1 MTDPYKQAD
10 RARWLRDLL
19 CGALIGAGAILPGV
33 SGGVLAVVFD
43 VYRPMMET
51 LAHPGRGIRKY
62 WHIFL
67 PLGIGWAVGF
77 LGLAKGISA
86 AYALSDAATIWL
98 FIGLIAGTFP
108 ALWREAGKEGHGR
121 AAWIACGVCALS
133 VFLTLFYVRHVL
145 RVTVTP
151 NFGWYNFC
159 GALWGASVVLPASR
173 KTKSSAV
180 MRAAAAF
187 AMHFFW
193 TTASVSFVAIVGAA
207 ARNWLSGRVA
217 PPWTLLTLP
226 RRSSSFRSLRMVD
239 SLASSAS
246 QSSCTV
252 VSDGEYVY
260 VGSVDISYDENYNAT
275 YGNGSFMRI
284 KIATGEVSW
293 LNIDASEGYYWTGAA
308 LTDKYAIVPTSAGT
322 LKCID
327 KTTGDVVST
336 MELGAVANADCIADP
351 SNGSTF
357 YQMTHDGKLHVI
369 SLSAKGVL
377 SAQKTV
383 DLGLTNNLS
392 APAVFGDNL
401 IVGGQP
407 ATGSALDL

>member
-10 RARWLRDLL
+10 RERWLRDLL

-159 GALWGASVVLPASR
+159 RRALGR
-173 KTKSSAV
+173 Q
-180 MRAAAAF
+180 R
-187 AMHFFW
+187 
-193 TTASVSFVAIVGAA
+193 GAA
-207 ARNWLSGRVA
+207 GADQFLHY
-217 PPWTLLTLP
+217 
-226 RRSSSFRSLRMVD
+226 
-239 SLASSAS
+239 
-246 QSSCTV
+246 
-252 VSDGEYVY
+252 DG
-260 VGSVDISYDENYNAT
+260 
-275 YGNGSFMRI
+275 
-284 KIATGEVSW
+284 
-293 LNIDASEGYYWTGAA
+293 TGA
-308 LTDKYAIVPTSAGT
+308 V
-322 LKCID
+322 
-327 KTTGDVVST
+327 
-336 MELGAVANADCIADP
+336 
-351 SNGSTF
+351 
-357 YQMTHDGKLHVI
+357 
-369 SLSAKGVL
+369 
-377 SAQKTV
+377 
-383 DLGLTNNLS
+383 
-392 APAVFGDNL
+392 
-401 IVGGQP
+401 
-407 ATGSALDL
+407 

>member
-51 LAHPGRGIRKY
+51 LSHPGRGIRKY

-67 PLGIGWAVGF
+67 PLGIGWAVGC

-145 RVTVTP
+145 RVSVTP

-159 GALWGASVVLPASR
+159 GALWGASVVLPGL
-173 KTKSSAV
+173 TSSSIMMALGLYEPLLNSLAE
-180 MRAAAAF
+180 MR
-187 AMHFFW
+187 
-193 TTASVSFVAIVGAA
+193 
-207 ARNWLSGRVA
+207 
-217 PPWTLLTLP
+217 LLTLSACLP
-226 RRSSSFRSLRMVD
+226 GMLLTMLLLARGVTWLLRTHYAVTFHGI
-239 SLASSAS
+239 LGIVAAS
-246 QSSCTV
+246 TLV
-252 VSDGEYVY
+252 
-260 VGSVDISYDENYNAT
+260 
-275 YGNGSFMRI
+275 
-284 KIATGEVSW
+284 
-293 LNIDASEGYYWTGAA
+293 
-308 LTDKYAIVPTSAGT
+308 IVPIRYDSVG
-322 LKCID
+322 
-327 KTTGDVVST
+327 
-336 MELGAVANADCIADP
+336 EAVASLLCCAA
-351 SNGSTF
+351 GF
-357 YQMTHDGKLHVI
+357 LLAFFLEKL
-369 SLSAKGVL
+369 
-377 SAQKTV
+377 
-383 DLGLTNNLS
+383 DR
-392 APAVFGDNL
+392 
-401 IVGGQP
+401 
-407 ATGSALDL
+407 ALPRA